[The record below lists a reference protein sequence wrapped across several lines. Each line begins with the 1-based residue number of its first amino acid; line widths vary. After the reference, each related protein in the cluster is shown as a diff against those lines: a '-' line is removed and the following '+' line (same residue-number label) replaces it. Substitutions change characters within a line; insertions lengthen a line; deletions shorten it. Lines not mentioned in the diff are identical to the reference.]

1 MADTIVV
8 ATNNA
13 GKAAEYRNRLEPLG
27 IKVLTLADFPGVTVP
42 PEDGSSFAENAQIK
56 ADALAK
62 SVELPI
68 IADDSGLQVDAL
80 DGAPGI
86 HSARYAGNHDDA
98 ANNAKLLQALANVPD
113 EERTATFH
121 TTIVAVK
128 PNGKRLVVSGDVR
141 GTILREAKGADG
153 FGYDP
158 LFYVAKLS
166 KTFAQMNTTEKNE
179 ISHRGRAL
187 DSLIE
192 QFPIW
197 WRED

>member
-13 GKAAEYRNRLEPLG
+13 GKATEYRNRLEPLG
-27 IKVLTLADFPGVTVP
+27 IKVLTLADFPGVTIP
-42 PEDGSSFAENAQIK
+42 PEDGTSFAENAQIK

-80 DGAPGI
+80 NGAPGI

-158 LFYVAKLS
+158 LFYVAKLG

-179 ISHRGRAL
+179 VSHRGRAL